1 MVSDLLPLIECRGLM
16 ELDLSEVRIKPTVLD
31 KYLMAIVECYGN
43 RRNCR
48 MTLPVPDGDLQGAGP
63 GRNDRTLPY
72 HIGYGGHMG
81 HPA

>member
-43 RRNCR
+43 RRNC
-48 MTLPVPDGDLQGAGP
+48 G
-63 GRNDRTLPY
+63 
-72 HIGYGGHMG
+72 
-81 HPA
+81 